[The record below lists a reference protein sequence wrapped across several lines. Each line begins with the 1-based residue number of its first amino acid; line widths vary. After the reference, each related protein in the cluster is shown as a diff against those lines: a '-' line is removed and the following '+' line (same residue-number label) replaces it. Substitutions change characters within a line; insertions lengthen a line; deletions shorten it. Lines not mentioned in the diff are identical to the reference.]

1 MLHMLCRQD
10 KDGKDRELNTRRA
23 GMLLDAGAN
32 ISAREDQFSATPLGW
47 AALSNNIGMVR
58 FLLARGAPTNLPDD
72 KPWAT
77 PLAWATK
84 RGHFDIAQILRDAG
98 ASS

>member
-10 KDGKDRELNTRRA
+10 PHGKDKELNTLRG

-32 ISAREDQFSATPLGW
+32 ISAREDQFSTTPLGW
-47 AALSNNIGMVR
+47 AALSNNEAMVR
-58 FLLARGAPTNLPDD
+58 FLLSRGAPTNLPDD

-84 RGHFDIAQILRDAG
+84 RGHSEIVKILRDAG
-98 ASS
+98 ASA